1 MSTSR
6 EEYRSWLA
14 IPTRWEDF
22 DVYGHVN
29 NVKYYAYFDTLI
41 NEFLIQ
47 VGGLDP
53 VKHPVIGYIA
63 ESRCTFKGSF
73 TFPEIIEGGLSVE
86 RIGGS
91 SVTYRLGLFREN
103 EPEPRAFGHCT
114 HVFVLRDRGRPT
126 AIPEQIR
133 AALEQLKY
141 S

>member
-6 EEYRSWLA
+6 QEYRSWLA

-41 NEFLIQ
+41 NEFLIR
-47 VGGLDP
+47 VGGLNP
-53 VKHPVIGYIA
+53 IEHRIVGYIV
-63 ESRCTFKGSF
+63 ESQCTFKGSF
-73 TFPEIIEGGLSVE
+73 TFPEMIEGGVSVE
-86 RIGGS
+86 RIGTS
-91 SVTYRLGLFREN
+91 SVNYRLGLFRAN

-114 HVFVLRDRGRPT
+114 HVFVSRDGERPT
-126 AIPEQIR
+126 AIPQPIR
-133 AALEQLKY
+133 AALEQLMY